1 VDEQSE
7 RKEFVVLSPAI
18 ISAAIIVIY
27 VLLSIKI
34 LREYGRGVFFRLGH
48 VLPNP
53 KGPGIILVLAP
64 VDRLPRDQ
72 SASRCFGSEELPVC
86 DLATGSDS
94 VLGEAELDELLSERD
109 KLKVRLQTIL
119 DQHTSACGVRS
130 RWWK

>member
-34 LREYGRGVFFRLGH
+34 LREYGRGVFFRLEH

-53 KGPGIILVLAP
+53 QAPGIILVLAP
-64 VDRLPRDQ
+64 VDRMVRVSLRIDALDVPPQDVVTRDN
-72 SASRCFGSEELPVC
+72 
-86 DLATGSDS
+86 
-94 VLGEAELDELLSERD
+94 
-109 KLKVRLQTIL
+109 
-119 DQHTSACGVRS
+119 VRS
-130 RWWK
+130 R